1 MIEFGE
7 EDATMAMRPALVSA
21 LLALAWIAGA
31 HAQPYP
37 AKPIR
42 LVVPYVAGGSA
53 DITARTLGQKLA
65 ESLGVQVLVDNRPG
79 ANGMIGTDLVA
90 KSPPDGYTLLLVA
103 SGPIVV
109 NPSLYPKVPYDPVK
123 DLAPISQVV
132 SFMYVL
138 VVLSESPITGVPELI
153 ALAKAKP
160 GQLSYGSTGLGGG
173 NHLAGELFALMSG
186 TKLTH
191 VPYKGSAAA
200 LADLLGGQLS
210 FMFDTPITSV
220 PHIRTGKLRA
230 YAVTGLKRAAAL
242 PDLPTLD
249 ELGMKGFEVTQF
261 QGLLAPAG
269 TDRAIIAKL
278 HQETVKALKSPDVVD
293 RLEKQGGNEIVGGTP
308 EEFARL
314 IAAQLASYAKL
325 IGDAHIKPE

>member
-1 MIEFGE
+1 
-7 EDATMAMRPALVSA
+7 MALRPAWFSA
-21 LLALAWIAGA
+21 LLALAWMTGA
-31 HAQPYP
+31 QAQPYP

-79 ANGMIGTDLVA
+79 ANGMIGTELVA

-138 VVLSESPITGVPELI
+138 VVLSDSPITGVPELI

-160 GQLSYGSTGLGGG
+160 GELSYGSTGLGGG

-220 PHIRTGKLRA
+220 PHLRTGKLRA

-293 RLEKQGGNEIVGGTP
+293 RLERQGGNEIIGGTP

>member
-1 MIEFGE
+1 
-7 EDATMAMRPALVSA
+7 MAMRPPLFSA
-21 LLALAWIAGA
+21 LLALAWMAGA

-42 LVVPYVAGGSA
+42 LVLPYVAGGSA
-53 DITARTLGQKLA
+53 DITARTLGQKLS

-123 DLAPISQVV
+123 ELAPISQVV

-278 HQETVKALKSPDVVD
+278 HQETVKALKSTDVVD

-325 IGDAHIKPE
+325 VKDANIKPE

>member
-1 MIEFGE
+1 
-7 EDATMAMRPALVSA
+7 MRRLIFAA
-21 LLALAWIAGA
+21 LLLAPLAVA
-31 HAQPYP
+31 AQAYP
-37 AKPIR
+37 AKPVRI
-42 LVVPYVAGGSA
+42 VVPYAVGGSA
-53 DITARTLGQKLA
+53 DITARVIAQKLSD
-65 ESLGVQVLVDNRPG
+65 SLKASFVVDNKGG
-79 ANGMIGTDLVA
+79 ANGMVGTEMVA
-90 KSPPDGYTLLLVA
+90 KAASDGYTLLLVA

-138 VVLSESPITGVPELI
+138 VVLADSPITGVPELI

-220 PHIRTGKLRA
+220 PHLRTGKLRA

-278 HQETVKALKSPDVVD
+278 YQETVKALKSPDVVD
-293 RLEKQGGNEIVGGTP
+293 RLERQGGNEIVGGTP

>member
-1 MIEFGE
+1 
-7 EDATMAMRPALVSA
+7 MAMRPALLSA
-21 LLALAWIAGA
+21 FLALAWIASA
-31 HAQPYP
+31 QAQPYP

-42 LVVPYVAGGSA
+42 VVVPYVAGGSA
-53 DITARTLGQKLA
+53 DITARTLAQKFS

-90 KSPPDGYTLLLVA
+90 KAPADGYTLLHVA

-138 VVLSESPITGVPELI
+138 VVLSESPITGVPALI

-210 FMFDTPITSV
+210 FMFDTPITSL
-220 PHIRTGKLRA
+220 PHIKTGKLRA
-230 YAVTGLKRAAAL
+230 YAVTGPKRAAAL

-293 RLEKQGGNEIVGGTP
+293 RLEKQGVNEIVGGTP

-314 IAAQLASYAKL
+314 ITAQLASYAKL
-325 IGDAHIKPE
+325 IREAHIKPE

>member
-1 MIEFGE
+1 
-7 EDATMAMRPALVSA
+7 MRLRRT
-21 LLALAWIAGA
+21 LWGLFLTLIAWTGDV
-31 HAQPYP
+31 HAQSYP
-37 AKPIR
+37 SKPIR

-53 DITARTLGQKLA
+53 DITARTLAQKLS

-79 ANGMIGTDLVA
+79 ANGMIGTDSVA
-90 KSPPDGYTLLLVA
+90 KAAPDGYTLLLVA

-138 VVLSESPITGVPELI
+138 VVLSGSPITGVPELI

-220 PHIRTGKLRA
+220 PHLRTGKLRA
-230 YAVTGLKRAAAL
+230 YAVTGPKRAAAL
-242 PDLPTLD
+242 PELPTLD
-249 ELGMKGFEVTQF
+249 ELGLKGFEVTQF

-269 TDRAIIAKL
+269 TDRAIIARL
-278 HQETVKALKSPDVVD
+278 HQETVKALRSPDVID

-308 EEFARL
+308 EEFAKL
-314 IAAQLASYAKL
+314 IASQLASYARL
-325 IGDAHIKPE
+325 IKDANIKAE

>member
-1 MIEFGE
+1 
-7 EDATMAMRPALVSA
+7 MAMRPALFSA

-31 HAQPYP
+31 QAQPYP

-53 DITARTLGQKLA
+53 DITARTLAQKFS

-79 ANGMIGTDLVA
+79 ANGMIGTDMVA
-90 KSPPDGYTLLLVA
+90 KAPADGYTLLHVA

-109 NPSLYPKVPYDPVK
+109 NPSLYATVPYDPVK

-138 VVLSESPITGVPELI
+138 VVLSDSPITGVPELI
-153 ALAKAKP
+153 ALAKARP

-186 TKLTH
+186 TELTH

-210 FMFDTPITSV
+210 FMFDTPITSL
-220 PHIRTGKLRA
+220 PHIKTGKLRA
-230 YAVTGLKRAAAL
+230 YAVTGPKRAAAL

-269 TDRAIIAKL
+269 TDPAIIAKL
-278 HQETVKALKSPDVVD
+278 HQETVQALKSPDVVD

-314 IAAQLASYAKL
+314 IASQLASYAKL
-325 IGDAHIKPE
+325 IREAHIKPE

>member
-1 MIEFGE
+1 
-7 EDATMAMRPALVSA
+7 MALRPAWFSA
-21 LLALAWIAGA
+21 LLALAWMTGA
-31 HAQPYP
+31 QAQPYP

-65 ESLGVQVLVDNRPG
+65 ENLGVQVLVDNRPG
-79 ANGMIGTDLVA
+79 ANGMIGTELVA

-138 VVLSESPITGVPELI
+138 VVLADSPITGVPELI

-160 GQLSYGSTGLGGG
+160 GELSYGSTGLGGG

-186 TKLTH
+186 TELTH

-220 PHIRTGKLRA
+220 PHLRTGKLRA

-278 HQETVKALKSPDVVD
+278 YQETVKALKSPDVVD
-293 RLEKQGGNEIVGGTP
+293 RLERQGGNEIVGGTP

>member
-1 MIEFGE
+1 MIGFGE
-7 EDATMAMRPALVSA
+7 DDVTMAMRNALFSA
-21 LLALAWIAGA
+21 LLALASSAGA

-53 DITARTLGQKLA
+53 DITARTLAQKFS

-90 KSPPDGYTLLLVA
+90 KAPPDGHTLLHVA

-138 VVLSESPITGVPELI
+138 VVLSDSPITGVPELI

-210 FMFDTPITSV
+210 FMFDTPITSL
-220 PHIRTGKLRA
+220 PHIKTGKLRA
-230 YAVTGLKRAAAL
+230 YAVTGPKRAAAL

-293 RLEKQGGNEIVGGTP
+293 RLERQGGNEIVGGTP

-314 IAAQLASYAKL
+314 IAAQLSSYAKL

>member
-1 MIEFGE
+1 
-7 EDATMAMRPALVSA
+7 MAMRPALFSA

-31 HAQPYP
+31 QAQPYP

-53 DITARTLGQKLA
+53 DITARTLAQKLS

-90 KSPPDGYTLLLVA
+90 KAPPDGHTLLHVA

-138 VVLSESPITGVPELI
+138 VVLSDSPITGVPELI

-210 FMFDTPITSV
+210 FMFDTPITSL
-220 PHIRTGKLRA
+220 PHIKTGKLRA
-230 YAVTGLKRAAAL
+230 YAVTGPKRAAAL

>member
-1 MIEFGE
+1 
-7 EDATMAMRPALVSA
+7 MALRPAWFSA
-21 LLALAWIAGA
+21 LLALAWMTGA
-31 HAQPYP
+31 QAQPYP

-65 ESLGVQVLVDNRPG
+65 ENLGVQVLVDNRPG
-79 ANGMIGTDLVA
+79 ANGMIGTELVA

-138 VVLSESPITGVPELI
+138 VVLADSPITGVPELI

-160 GQLSYGSTGLGGG
+160 GELSYGSTGLGGG

-220 PHIRTGKLRA
+220 PHLRTGKLRA

-293 RLEKQGGNEIVGGTP
+293 RLERQGGNEIVGGTP